1 MIFLGVSTTLEGGR
15 FSFPCPRHSP
25 EESEPWKERWSFRK
39 NHVLLR
45 AEEMIKLKRGVEDT
59 IAHRARSKDLDSGGG
74 CRKPR
79 RTCNQAL
86 DLDLE
91 TSFPEHLT
99 GRAFNSLLIQSFT
112 AV

>member
-1 MIFLGVSTTLEGGR
+1 MGTSLFPAPGIPLKKVSLGTR
-15 FSFPCPRHSP
+15 
-25 EESEPWKERWSFRK
+25 KEWWSFRK
-39 NHVLLR
+39 NHALLR
-45 AEEMIKLKRGVEDT
+45 AEGMVKLKRGVEDM
-59 IAHRARSKDLDSGGG
+59 IGHRARSKDLDSGGG
-74 CRKPR
+74 CRKLR

-99 GRAFNSLLIQSFT
+99 RRAFNSSFIQSFT

>member
-1 MIFLGVSTTLEGGR
+1 MGVSL
-15 FSFPCPRHSP
+15 FPAPGIPLKKVSLGTR
-25 EESEPWKERWSFRK
+25 KERWSFRK
-39 NHVLLR
+39 NHALLR
-45 AEEMIKLKRGVEDT
+45 AEGMIKLKRGVEDT
-59 IAHRARSKDLDSGGG
+59 IGHRARSKDLDSGGG

-79 RTCNQAL
+79 HTCNQAL

-99 GRAFNSLLIQSFT
+99 GRAFNRPLIQSFT